1 MPTIS
6 FASSKGGAGK
16 STSAVLLATELAQR
30 GTTVTII
37 DADPN
42 QPVLRWSRKPGKP
55 ASLTV
60 IGGATEETLI
70 DVIDAAAR
78 KTAFVIVDLEGTAS
92 VMVAHAMTRSDLVI
106 IPTKGSEL
114 DGIEAAKVIQF
125 IRRQERA
132 YSRKIPFA
140 VLFTQTN
147 PAVRP
152 RTLKSL
158 EADMLGDVQFPE
170 VLIEIDGLTRFSWI
184 RRRPRSA
191 ARCRTRTGN
200 SVTTALSDY
209 SPRLALRLRPFA
221 HHGLSA
227 TARLTSLLPS
237 RDRSWCLKVR
247 ADEQFSQK
255 RVQKTGSPP
264 SLGFHS
270 LRTCSST
277 DWPLSAAADP
287 PRALDG
293 ARHRSQMKIVV
304 NQAGGWLIA

>member
-42 QPVLRWSRKPGKP
+42 QPVLRWSRKAGKP
-55 ASLTV
+55 ENLTV
-60 IGGATEETLI
+60 IGGVDEETLI
-70 DVIDAAAR
+70 DTIDGAAR

-125 IRRQERA
+125 IGRQERA
-132 YSRKIPFA
+132 YNRKIPFT

-152 RTLKSL
+152 RTLKCL
-158 EADMLGDVQFPE
+158 EADLVQQGLPVLSTALHERDAYRAIFSFGGTLSGLKPDLVRNIPAAIGNAREFMAE
-170 VLIEIDGLTRFSWI
+170 VVAMLTRQAE
-184 RRRPRSA
+184 P
-191 ARCRTRTGN
+191 TR
-200 SVTTALSDY
+200 
-209 SPRLALRLRPFA
+209 
-221 HHGLSA
+221 
-227 TARLTSLLPS
+227 
-237 RDRSWCLKVR
+237 
-247 ADEQFSQK
+247 
-255 RVQKTGSPP
+255 
-264 SLGFHS
+264 
-270 LRTCSST
+270 
-277 DWPLSAAADP
+277 
-287 PRALDG
+287 
-293 ARHRSQMKIVV
+293 
-304 NQAGGWLIA
+304 QAEVA

>member
-42 QPVLRWSRKPGKP
+42 QPVLRWSRKPSKP
-55 ASLTV
+55 ETLTV
-60 IGGATEETLI
+60 IGGVSEETLI
-70 DVIDAAAR
+70 DAIDEAALA
-78 KTAFVIVDLEGTAS
+78 TAFVIVDLEGTAS

-125 IRRQERA
+125 IGRQERV
-132 YSRKIPFA
+132 YNRKIPFA

-158 EADMLGDVQFPE
+158 EADMLKQGIP
-170 VLIEIDGLTRFSWI
+170 VL
-184 RRRPRSA
+184 A
-191 ARCRTRTGN
+191 
-200 SVTTALSDY
+200 TALHERDAYRAIFSFGGTL
-209 SPRLALRLRPFA
+209 SGLRPDLVRNIPA
-221 HHGLSA
+221 ALGN
-227 TARLTSLLPS
+227 AREFMAEVVTMLARPADAALQF
-237 RDRSWCLKVR
+237 KV
-247 ADEQFSQK
+247 A
-255 RVQKTGSPP
+255 
-264 SLGFHS
+264 
-270 LRTCSST
+270 
-277 DWPLSAAADP
+277 
-287 PRALDG
+287 
-293 ARHRSQMKIVV
+293 
-304 NQAGGWLIA
+304 